1 MIVQIPPGT
10 ASLPQECLT
19 VAENS
24 KEPDRLSL
32 HGMTPEHALRKALGT
47 PPQKRDDAAIDRLAK
62 AFSQF
67 SETGESTATC
77 DGCGY
82 KIEFERVADHI
93 HESRCWCGNFNDTLR
108 GL

>member
-1 MIVQIPPGT
+1 M
-10 ASLPQECLT
+10 
-19 VAENS
+19 AENS

-67 SETGESTATC
+67 SETGESPRLVTGAAIRSNSSAWRTIFTKAAA
-77 DGCGY
+77 G
-82 KIEFERVADHI
+82 A
-93 HESRCWCGNFNDTLR
+93 GNSTTPCAGFR
-108 GL
+108 HQSP